1 MKAMRLFFKKQLCHR
16 TIMIKNF
23 RQSRKTSHRH
33 PLKATQKSKTYK
45 FLFGQHYRSIYG
57 TNVNAP
63 VADLD
68 NLYGGLKPIISG
80 GGNQSL
86 SLRLEDKDGKQY
98 VMRGLRKSS
107 KQFLQSAIFK
117 NTYIE
122 DKLEDTYVLDFIDD
136 YYTTSHPFTPFIIG
150 KLSDAVNLY
159 HANPKMFYVPK
170 QDAL

>member
-1 MKAMRLFFKKQLCHR
+1 AFHKITDKGDEVTFQK
-16 TIMIKNF
+16 TIMSPDDYNKKFPPIT
-23 RQSRKTSHRH
+23 QSNIEVSVYS
-33 PLKATQKSKTYK
+33 LKATQKSNTYK

-63 VADLD
+63 VADL
-68 NLYGGLKPIISG
+68 NQLYGGLKPIISG

-122 DKLEDTYVLDFIDD
+122 DKLED
-136 YYTTSHPFTPFIIG
+136 
-150 KLSDAVNLY
+150 
-159 HANPKMFYVPK
+159 
-170 QDAL
+170 